1 MEVWFEDEC
10 RLGLVPIVRRVWAP
24 KGRRPVAP
32 HRIKRQW
39 LYVYG
44 FARPGTAETAWYLL
58 PQANTEWMSRALA
71 EWVREVDPQGRK
83 RLVLVMDGAGW
94 HTSGKL
100 VLPPQVELFPL
111 PPNTPELQPV
121 ESAWPQLREVVA
133 NEAFAGLEPLMD
145 RLAERCRTFMDHPE
159 TIQGQLA
166 FDWAAALN
174 Q

>member
-1 MEVWFEDEC
+1 M
-10 RLGLVPIVRRVWAP
+10 
-24 KGRRPVAP
+24 
-32 HRIKRQW
+32 
-39 LYVYG
+39 
-44 FARPGTAETAWYLL
+44 
-58 PQANTEWMSRALA
+58 
-71 EWVREVDPQGRK
+71 
-83 RLVLVMDGAGW
+83 
-94 HTSGKL
+94 
-100 VLPPQVELFPL
+100 LPPQVELFPL

>member
-1 MEVWFEDEC
+1 VEVWFEDEC

-44 FARPGTAETAWYLL
+44 FARPGTPATAWYLL
-58 PQANTEWMSRALA
+58 PQANTEWMSLALA
-71 EWVREVDPQGRK
+71 AWAREVDAQGRK
-83 RLVLVMDGAGW
+83 RLVLVVDGAGW

-100 VLPPQVELFPL
+100 KLPAQVELFGL

-133 NEAFAGLEPLMD
+133 NEAFPGLEPLMD
-145 RLAERCRTFMDHPE
+145 RLAERCRRFMDHPE

-166 FDWAAALN
+166 FEWAAPLN